1 MCFVA
6 YVFDLFFFSSRRRHT
21 SCALVTGV
29 QTCALPI
36 YAALEMAREYFDG
49 WYPSGGEF
57 FETASFARQRGWTK
71 KAAFLLHQSVESYYH
86 CALLVCSFYTPHV
99 HNLAFLRTQAE
110 RLDTRL
116 IVRSEEQ
123 TAELQSLMRNP
134 YACL

>member
-1 MCFVA
+1 MPEQQPK
-6 YVFDLFFFSSRRRHT
+6 D
-21 SCALVTGV
+21 
-29 QTCALPI
+29 PD
-36 YAALEMAREYFDG
+36 AALEMAREYFDG
-49 WYPSGGEF
+49 CYPSGGEF

-116 IVRSEEQ
+116 IVAWPREPK
-123 TAELQSLMRNP
+123 AEIGRASCRDSVCQ
-134 YACL
+134 